1 MAYRGRGGF
10 SSFSSGGR
18 GRGGYY
24 GGSGGGYGGG
34 GSYGGGGGYSSG
46 GLYGSGGYSSGG
58 YGSGGGGGYGSG
70 GGSGYGSGGGSG
82 YGSGGGSGY
91 GSGGGGGYSR
101 GMDFM
106 SELSMGSKRV
116 NPEFYQRER
125 GYGYEGTTASAI
137 NSYETPDA
145 KKRKIDS
152 VTICIDYVRGNCLRG
167 NRCSKPHVDFVE
179 SIDEREIMAK
189 LKFCHDFQNRG
200 ECTRGGCKFLHVT
213 RREEDEFLLTGTIPK
228 AVFERMRD
236 WRTDDDSTYQS
247 FDSVSP
253 MGSRGRGRGSGGP
266 RGGGGQ
272 FSRNGFRGRGG
283 GGGGSGSGS
292 GSGSGRG
299 GYSFNQSS
307 SSQFQS
313 GSQSGGGS
321 GGGYH
326 SGTGHSMNQPV
337 TYGDFCVD
345 FLKGT
350 CTKGEQC
357 PLTHVETVDDPDDRE
372 GIIKQVFCHDFQ
384 NMSCQRPFCKYV
396 HASKVEERFFRENGY
411 FPPELNGRNRDKM
424 FYSDVC
430 IDFLRNQ
437 CIRGQ
442 SCQFKHVEKVEAH
455 NERICLSRSIFC
467 HDHQEGGCS
476 RPNCKLVHTGRQ
488 DEQYFL
494 RTGSLPDYLRLQL
507 ESSSGPSVDIS
518 HLAGNVCR
526 EFVKNQCTRGAAC
539 RYYHPTPAELRS
551 LLTQQRSQLA
561 DDRQQSQ
568 QSGGG
573 GVAGKEAAEQPT
585 VTENQAL
592 KERNQQLERLLADA
606 CHCITLAIG
615 DQNPAIAALMK
626 SIADMA
632 PASALANQEGEG
644 TEGRGKAEEGTLP
657 AGGGLATT
665 T

>member
-1 MAYRGRGGF
+1 
-10 SSFSSGGR
+10 
-18 GRGGYY
+18 
-24 GGSGGGYGGG
+24 
-34 GSYGGGGGYSSG
+34 
-46 GLYGSGGYSSGG
+46 
-58 YGSGGGGGYGSG
+58 
-70 GGSGYGSGGGSG
+70 
-82 YGSGGGSGY
+82 
-91 GSGGGGGYSR
+91 
-101 GMDFM
+101 
-106 SELSMGSKRV
+106 MGSKRV

-125 GYGYEGTTASAI
+125 GYGYEGTTTGVL
-137 NSYETPDA
+137 NPNETPES
-145 KKRKIDS
+145 KRRKVDS
-152 VTICIDYVRGNCLRG
+152 VTICIDYVRGFCNKG
-167 NRCSKPHVDFVE
+167 ARCPKPHVDFVE

-189 LKFCHDFQNRG
+189 VKFCHDFQNRG

-228 AVFERMRD
+228 TVFERMREWCVD
-236 WRTDDDSTYQS
+236 EGANYQS
-247 FDSVSP
+247 FESSVSP
-253 MGSRGRGRGSGGP
+253 MGARGGGRGRGRGIGA
-266 RGGGGQ
+266 RGAGQ
-272 FSRNGFRGRGG
+272 FPRNGFRGRGG
-283 GGGGSGSGS
+283 GGGTASGST
-292 GSGSGRG
+292 GRG
-299 GYSFNQSS
+299 GFSYNQSS
-307 SSQFQS
+307 ATRFQGRGGGGGTSGGVYQS
-313 GSQSGGGS
+313 GV
-321 GGGYH
+321 
-326 SGTGHSMNQPV
+326 GHSMNQPV

-345 FLKGT
+345 FMKGT

-384 NMSCQRPFCKYV
+384 NMSCQRLFCKYV

-411 FPPELNGRNRDKM
+411 FPPDLNARNRDKM

-442 SCQFKHVEKVEAH
+442 GCQFKHVEKVEAH

-467 HDHQEGGCS
+467 HDHQEGGCG

-507 ESSSGPSVDIS
+507 DSGSGPSVDIS

-526 EFVKNQCTRGAAC
+526 EFVKNKCTRGAAC

-551 LLTQQRSQLA
+551 LLTQQRSQVTDA
-561 DDRQQSQ
+561 AQGQSEVVM
-568 QSGGG
+568 GGG
-573 GVAGKEAAEQPT
+573 GGAGAGGKAAEETQIIG
-585 VTENQAL
+585 ENQTL

-632 PASALANQEGEG
+632 PASALANQEAPEGGGGGGGEGVATKSEGEG
-644 TEGRGKAEEGTLP
+644 TLTGGETLS
-657 AGGGLATT
+657 TT